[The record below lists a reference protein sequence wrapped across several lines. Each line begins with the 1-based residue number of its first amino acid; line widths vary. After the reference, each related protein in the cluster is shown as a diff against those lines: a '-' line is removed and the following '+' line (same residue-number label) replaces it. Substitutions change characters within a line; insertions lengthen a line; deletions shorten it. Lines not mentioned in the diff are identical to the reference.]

1 MIKRTLYFGN
11 PCYLT
16 LKDNQLQIKIRNE
29 LKEEVITRPIEDIA
43 LVMIDHPQIT
53 LSHNVIKELQAHKV
67 VIVSCDDRHMPH
79 SIMLPMK
86 GHTEQSK
93 RYRTQLKVSQPLKKN
108 LWQQTVVA
116 KINNQKEVLRLLDKP
131 YGRLEVLAKRVQ
143 SGDPDNIEAQAAAY
157 YWATY
162 LDDFIRDRYGEP
174 PNHLL
179 NYGYAVLRAMIAR
192 ALVSSGLLLTTGI
205 HHKNKYNA
213 FCLADDIMEPYRPFV
228 DAIVYD
234 MYINLNLESFLDTSG
249 KQQLLSLGEVD
260 AQFGKKRRPLMVG
273 MAFTTSS
280 LYQCFAGKKRKL
292 QYPTMI

>member
-11 PCYLT
+11 PCYLS
-16 LKDNQLQIKIRNE
+16 LKDNQLQIKMRNE
-29 LKEEVITRPIEDIA
+29 LDHVVTRPIEDIA
-43 LVMIDHPQIT
+43 LVMMDHPQIT
-53 LSHNVIKELQAHKV
+53 ISHNAIKELQANKV

-79 SIMLPMK
+79 SIMLPME

-93 RYRTQLKVSQPLKKN
+93 RYRKQLQASQPLKKN

-131 YGRLEVLAKRVQ
+131 YERLEVLAKRVQ

-157 YWATY
+157 YWGTY
-162 LDDFIRDRYGEP
+162 LDDFIRDRYGEA

-179 NYGYAVLRAMIAR
+179 NYGYAVLRAMVAR
-192 ALVSSGLLLTTGI
+192 ALVSSGLLLTLGI

-234 MYINLNLESFLDTSG
+234 MYVNMNLESFLDSDG
-249 KQQLLSLGEVD
+249 KQQLLSLGAVD

-292 QYPTMI
+292 QYPIMI